1 MLEQKLQQLA
11 QSDCYPFHMP
21 GHKRQPFSD
30 FPNPYA
36 IDITEIDGFDNLHH
50 AQGLLREE
58 QERAA
63 ELYGAKRSFFLVNGS
78 TCGILA
84 AVSAAVRRGGRVLV
98 ARNSHKAVYH
108 ALELRQ
114 LVPVYVYPRVTSRGL
129 QGQIRA
135 EDVRRALD
143 EYPDIRAVVI
153 TSPTYD
159 GVVSDVAAIA
169 ELAHGRGIP
178 LIVDEAHGAHLGFH
192 EAFPENAT
200 RLGADAVVMSV
211 HKTLPAFTQT
221 ALLHLCS
228 GRLAEEEVARFLQIY
243 ETSSPSYVLMAG
255 ISRCVHML
263 AEPSARELFD
273 AYAQRL
279 AAFREQMRGLAH
291 LRVLG
296 AEDFASEEAFA
307 FDPGKLILYT
317 GDSGMSG
324 NRLAEWLLEKYGLQ
338 MEMSAATYALAMTS
352 VMDRPEGF
360 ARLAAALEELD
371 AAADEAEEP
380 DVTAGEN
387 ANGVRT
393 AAGGNANGVQ
403 TAAGI
408 YREQERCME
417 ISAAV
422 EAGQDTVP
430 FAAAENRI
438 SADYIYLYPP
448 GIPILVPGERI
459 SRATLADL
467 AECRRMGL
475 QVEGIAETDAIRVVK
490 S

>member
-11 QSDCYPFHMP
+11 QGDCYPFHMP
-21 GHKRQPFSD
+21 GHKRQPLSD

-114 LVPVYVYPRVTSRGL
+114 LVPVYVYPKVTSRGL

-135 EDVRRALD
+135 EDVRRTLD
-143 EYPDIRAVVI
+143 ENPDIRAVVI

-192 EAFPENAT
+192 KAFPENAT

-228 GRLAEEEVARFLQIY
+228 ERLAEEEVARFLQIY

-263 AEPSARELFD
+263 AEPSAQELFD

-296 AEDFASEEAFA
+296 AEDFAPEEAFA
-307 FDPGKLILYT
+307 FDPGKLVLYT
-317 GDSGMSG
+317 GDIGMSG

-371 AAADEAEEP
+371 AEADETEEP
-380 DVTAGEN
+380 DVTAGRN

-393 AAGGNANGVQ
+393 AAGGNVNGVW

-459 SRATLADL
+459 SRETLADL

>member
-58 QERAA
+58 QELAA
-63 ELYGAKRSFFLVNGS
+63 ELYGSKRSFFLVNGS

-84 AVSAAVRRGGRVLV
+84 AVSAAFRRGGRILV
-98 ARNSHKAVYH
+98 ARNSHKALYH

-114 LVPVYVYPRVTSRGL
+114 LVPVYVYPKVTSRGL

-143 EYPDIRAVVI
+143 EYTDIRAVVI

-169 ELAHGRGIP
+169 ELAHSRGIP
-178 LIVDEAHGAHLGFH
+178 LIVDEAHGAHFGFH

-228 GRLAEEEVARFLQIY
+228 ERLAEEEVARFLQIY

-273 AYAQRL
+273 AYARRL
-279 AAFREQMRGLAH
+279 AAFREQMQGLAH

-296 AEDFASEEAFA
+296 AEDFAPEEAFA

-324 NRLAEWLLEKYGLQ
+324 NRLAEKLLEKYGLQ

-371 AAADEAEEP
+371 AAAGGNASG
-380 DVTAGEN
+380 TQTAAGEN
-387 ANGVRT
+387 AS
-393 AAGGNANGVQ
+393 GVQ

-422 EAGQDTVP
+422 EAGRETVP

-459 SRATLADL
+459 SRETLADL

-475 QVEGIAETDAIRVVK
+475 QVEGIAEVDAIRVVK

>member
-1 MLEQKLQQLA
+1 MLEQNLQQLA

-21 GHKRQPFSD
+21 GHKRQPFLD
-30 FPNPYA
+30 FNPYA
-36 IDITEIDGFDNLHH
+36 WDITEIDGFDNLHH
-50 AQGLLREE
+50 AQGLLRRE
-58 QERAA
+58 QGRAA
-63 ELYGAKRSFFLVNGS
+63 ELYGAKHSFFLVNGS

-84 AVSAAVRRGGRVLV
+84 AVSAAVRRGERVLV

-114 LVPVYVYPRVTSRGL
+114 LVPVYVYPRVTEQGL
-129 QGQIRA
+129 QGQIDA
-135 EDVRRALD
+135 EDVRRALG

-159 GVVSDVAAIA
+159 GVVSDVAVIA
-169 ELAHGRGIP
+169 ELAHSRGIP
-178 LIVDEAHGAHLGFH
+178 LIVDEAHGAHFGFH

-228 GRLAEEEVARFLQIY
+228 QRLAAEEVARFLQSY

-273 AYAQRL
+273 AYARRL
-279 AAFREQMRGLAH
+279 AAFREQTRRLAH

-296 AEDFASEEAFA
+296 AEDFAPEEAFA

-317 GDSGMSG
+317 GYSGMSG
-324 NRLAEWLLEKYGLQ
+324 KWLAARLLERYGLQ
-338 MEMSAATYALAMTS
+338 MEMAAATYALAMTS

-371 AAADEAEEP
+371 AAAGEKESGAQAVKGTDLPAAAWRNEGGMRAAE
-380 DVTAGEN
+380 V
-387 ANGVRT
+387 
-393 AAGGNANGVQ
+393 
-403 TAAGI
+403 
-408 YREQERCME
+408 YRKQERCME

-422 EAGQDTVP
+422 EAERESVP
-430 FAAAENRI
+430 FAEAENRI
-438 SADYIYLYPP
+438 SADYVYLYPP
-448 GIPILVPGERI
+448 GIPILVPGERLGGE
-459 SRATLADL
+459 TLAEL
-467 AECRRMGL
+467 SECRRMGL
-475 QVEGIAETDAIRVVK
+475 QVEGIAYNAIQVVK
-490 S
+490 SR

>member
-63 ELYGAKRSFFLVNGS
+63 ELYGAKSSFFLVNGS

-108 ALELRQ
+108 AFELRQ

-178 LIVDEAHGAHLGFH
+178 LIVDEAHGAHFGFH

-324 NRLAEWLLEKYGLQ
+324 NRLAERLLEKYGLQ
-338 MEMSAATYALAMTS
+338 IEMSAATYALAMTS
-352 VMDRPEGF
+352 VMDRSEGF

-380 DVTAGEN
+380 DAAAGEN

-403 TAAGI
+403 TAAEI